1 MSESSYRPR
10 YLVMVTGENNNKYYK
25 QIPQGDGSWVAEYGR
40 VGYAPQKRSY
50 PMSQWEAKYR
60 EKIRKGYI
68 DRTDLVEDLIQE
80 VKPKK
85 NNDYKA
91 IEDEAI
97 AKIVEKLQAMAKKA
111 ISENYTISSD
121 AVTQAMI
128 DKAQTIITNL
138 TEVKSV
144 TMFNRQLLELFTA
157 IPRKMS
163 EVKEHMAN
171 KKEDFVE
178 IIKKEQD
185 LLDVMRGQVYQK
197 IKQDETLSESDD
209 NNSPEQTILEANGLV
224 FESCTEDDIK
234 VIKRALGA
242 SADKFKN
249 AWKVTNLKTQ
259 KRYDE
264 FIKENKIKKTKLLFH
279 GSRNEN
285 WWSIINTGLCLRPTN
300 AIITGKL
307 YGIGIYFAP
316 KAQKSIGY
324 TSVQGSYWARGSATS
339 GFMALMDVAYGTP
352 YDVYDFNSKYYS
364 LTYESLQ
371 KFKKG
376 ANCLHAH
383 AGASMGYSTLRN
395 DEIVIYK
402 EEQCTIKYLVEI
414 RN

>member
-1 MSESSYRPR
+1 MRQHFENITESLKLPQESRERIRTQLVSYQAQMEVISMKKANR
-10 YLVMVTGENNNKYYK
+10 
-25 QIPQGDGSWVAEYGR
+25 
-40 VGYAPQKRSY
+40 
-50 PMSQWEAKYR
+50 
-60 EKIRKGYI
+60 KIRAS
-68 DRTDLVEDLIQE
+68 LVAAVVVMSML
-80 VKPKK
+80 
-85 NNDYKA
+85 A
-91 IEDEAI
+91 ITA
-97 AKIVEKLQAMAKKA
+97 AA
-111 ISENYTISSD
+111 
-121 AVTQAMI
+121 AVTYLFRN
-128 DKAQTIITNL
+128 DIIVSDVND
-138 TEVKSV
+138 
-144 TMFNRQLLELFTA
+144 
-157 IPRKMS
+157 IPIS
-163 EVKEHMAN
+163 N
-171 KKEDFVE
+171 
-178 IIKKEQD
+178 
-185 LLDVMRGQVYQK
+185 
-197 IKQDETLSESDD
+197 D

-224 FESCTEDDIK
+224 FEPCTEDDIK

-242 SADKFKN
+242 FADKFKN

-307 YGIGIYFAP
+307 YGIGIYLAP

-352 YDVYDFNSKYYS
+352 YDVYDFNSKYHS
-364 LTYESLQ
+364 LTYDSLQ
-371 KFKKG
+371 EFKKG

-383 AGASMGYSTLRN
+383 AGASMGYSALRN

-414 RN
+414 KN